1 MTTPNRP
8 PLWREMHDAWDTAPP
23 APADA
28 DDDWTYRHGYA
39 AEIRAVADW
48 LIPDDPIPDVVME
61 SDLDAFGIYMVF
73 NRMRMHLRQQ
83 LLTEA
88 DRAERGEVEQ

>member
-1 MTTPNRP
+1 MSKP
-8 PLWREMHDAWDTAPP
+8 PLWRVMFDAYDASPP

-28 DDDWTYRHGYA
+28 DNDWTDRHGYA

-61 SDLDAFGIYMVF
+61 SDLEAFSIYMAF

-88 DRAERGEVEQ
+88 DRAVRGEVEHG

>member
-1 MTTPNRP
+1 MSKP
-8 PLWREMHDAWDTAPP
+8 PLWEVMRRAYDLSPP
-23 APADA
+23 VPVDA
-28 DDDWTYRHGYA
+28 DLDWIDRHGYA

-48 LIPDDPIPDVVME
+48 LIPDDPVPDVVLE
-61 SDLDAFGIYMVF
+61 SDLEAFTIYMAF

-83 LLTEA
+83 LLDEA